1 MSGKKNAFGVLQ
13 NDMSLK
19 HLMGNCADFQEE
31 GTMYQMMLKWA
42 MGGMVVDYTLKY
54 PCELARDG
62 VKCVW
67 GCSKNAYCWLPKKR
81 RGVRI

>member
-1 MSGKKNAFGVLQ
+1 
-13 NDMSLK
+13 
-19 HLMGNCADFQEE
+19 
-31 GTMYQMMLKWA
+31 MYQMMLKWA